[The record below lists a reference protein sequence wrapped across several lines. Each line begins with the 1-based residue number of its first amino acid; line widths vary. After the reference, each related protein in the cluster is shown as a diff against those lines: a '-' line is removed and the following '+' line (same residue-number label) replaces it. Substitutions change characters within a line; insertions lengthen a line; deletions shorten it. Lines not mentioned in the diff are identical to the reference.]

1 MNTLQRD
8 HTRSAIAQ
16 KVRSLRAGRRIT
28 QTELSKTLGLSQGR
42 FSEIERGQGSF
53 TAEQFLEILRI
64 FNVPASHFVSEK
76 QEQVSEIQN
85 ALARLGA
92 LHLHERPDLLPSD
105 LLEEAGDVI
114 REVLLGAE
122 SPRHIT
128 ALAPV
133 LVYNIDSINLTGLRA
148 QFLDY
153 GLERRW
159 GWLVESCLEAIRKE
173 LAEVLPR
180 RYQSLLR
187 RAELV
192 LSAHLNHAL
201 AHRPQ
206 EGAQVTPDILDAQI
220 RSEKTLKEVQ
230 KTSSSISLRWTI
242 VTRLQT
248 EDFLEALK
256 ASRVPH

>member
-8 HTRSAIAQ
+8 HIRAELAR
-16 KVRSLRAGRRIT
+16 KVRSLRVERHIT
-28 QTELSKTLGLSQGR
+28 QTDLSKTLGLSQGR

-64 FNVPASHFVSEK
+64 FNVPASHFGSGK
-76 QEQVSEIQN
+76 QEHASEIQN

-92 LHLHERPDLLPSD
+92 SQLYERPDLLPSD

-128 ALAPV
+128 ALTPV
-133 LVYNIDSINLTGLRA
+133 LVHNIDSINLNKLRA

-159 GWLVESCLEAIRKE
+159 GWLIENTLAAIRLE
-173 LAEVLPR
+173 LPENLPR
-180 RYQSLLR
+180 RYTALLR

-192 LSAHLNHAL
+192 LGAHLDLAL
-201 AHRPQ
+201 SHRSQ
-206 EGAQVTPDILDAQI
+206 GEARVTPDILDAQI
-220 RSEKTLKEVQ
+220 LSERTLKEVQ
-230 KTSSSISLRWTI
+230 KQASPFSLRWGI
-242 VTRLQT
+242 VTRIQN

-256 ASRVPH
+256 ASRVAH